1 LAALNIAVGLNPN
14 LDPDGSGPLS
24 ALKLS
29 PYQIIAADVNGDGR
43 VSSADAYAILEMAV
57 RLPSALTSSWV
68 FLQEKQDLRAL
79 SRSNTQIAI
88 DTSVSI
94 PNESEVNWV
103 GLLKGDVNGSWNLAG
118 SQKVEQLQPNYFS
131 RLASLI
137 GVSEDQ
143 WGVLAQGVP
152 FGD

>member
-1 LAALNIAVGLNPN
+1 
-14 LDPDGSGPLS
+14 
-24 ALKLS
+24 
-29 PYQIIAADVNGDGR
+29 
-43 VSSADAYAILEMAV
+43 MAV